1 MFAKLTFFLLYIHL
15 FRPMAWLRYTSYA
28 GATFTV
34 LFYTALIIFTLTLT
48 APAPNQS
55 WQEASQRPGQDVCLR
70 ATVGLACVGLV
81 LDIFILLLPIAGVS
95 RLQLSRK
102 RKIGVI
108 AVFMT
113 GFMYVYYPNHYSFVT

>member
-1 MFAKLTFFLLYIHL
+1 MT
-15 FRPMAWLRYTSYA
+15 WLRYTSYA

-34 LFYTALIIFTLTLT
+34 LFYTALIIFTLILT

-55 WQEASQRPGQDVCLR
+55 WQEASQRPGHDAVLR
-70 ATVGLACVGLV
+70 ATVWIACVGLV
-81 LDIFILLLPIAGVS
+81 LDIAILLLPIAGVS
-95 RLQLSRK
+95 RLQLSRQ

-113 GFMYVYYPNHYSFVT
+113 GFMYVYYPNYYSLIP

>member
-1 MFAKLTFFLLYIHL
+1 
-15 FRPMAWLRYTSYA
+15 MAWIRYTSYA

-34 LFYTALIIFTLTLT
+34 LFYTGLIISTLTLT

-55 WQEASQRPGQDVCLR
+55 WQEASQRPGHDAVLR

-95 RLQLSRK
+95 RLQLSGK
-102 RKIGVI
+102 RKIGVV

-113 GFMYVYYPNHYSFVT
+113 GFMDVCYPSHYSFVT